1 MPQGKGSQLH
11 NRRDYEKIGKEIPE
25 NIDKNLT
32 EQNITIVDKNIKEV
46 YQEIFG
52 EALQEYNQNQK
63 RADRKI
69 EDYYEHISKSKNGE
83 KLFYEDVLQWGKK
96 EDFQNN
102 PELKETAKE
111 CLKEYAESFEKR
123 NPNLKLIGAY
133 IHMDEASP
141 HLHLDY
147 VPVAHGYSRG
157 LKTRN
162 SLDKAMKEMG
172 FQPEKENR
180 KNNATKLWK
189 ENERKYFGD
198 ICRSRG
204 LEVEEEKSYDRK
216 SLSVEEYKE
225 AKDKMIDAIEQEK
238 GLLEQSI
245 ESNKKEIQEQE
256 AKIASNSEALD
267 QQSDRLKNIDAITSY
282 IDHTEDI
289 SIKAENYT
297 IPPQKGLFGKIE
309 APERKGVFIENL
321 NEEQV
326 QGMVQFVNGSNK
338 IADTYDEL
346 EEYRDAIISEAQ
358 YQADDIRAE
367 AKKQANEILSE
378 ATAEKNETVANA
390 LELLNQR
397 DSILQEAKNK
407 VEKARQKLK
416 EVMELLSQKMTQK
429 QQLEKEISVLEAQRG
444 DLEPLRQEV
453 EDLTRAKQIMS
464 GELDNELTRARFKDW
479 STMPFN
485 ARYEGYRARG
495 ELIALYNDGSIRQV
509 GSNENGG
516 WDNKTLKDQS
526 NKLCRVGI
534 MVDEERVRVPQSLLK
549 ELINARNLEK
559 PLSKGLQN
567 LIKQQNEVDKVISR
581 DRGRDR

>member
-52 EALQEYNQNQK
+52 EALQEYNQKQK

-245 ESNKKEIQEQE
+245 ESNKKEIQELE
-256 AKIASNSEALD
+256 VKKADLTSEASELTAQISEAD
-267 QQSDRLKNIDAITSY
+267 KKLETINKAKN
-282 IDHTEDI
+282 
-289 SIKAENYT
+289 KAENSLKST
-297 IPPQKGLFGKIE
+297 QKDVQAREMYLGVLNSSEIEKVQNRARENVLSKIQGKDEVILDKTDYMNLLRTAKLVDELKRKMDKMAAAYKAKMKE
-309 APERKGVFIENL
+309 AENL
-321 NEEQV
+321 L
-326 QGMVQFVNGSNK
+326 
-338 IADTYDEL
+338 A
-346 EEYRDAIISEAQ
+346 A
-358 YQADDIRAE
+358 
-367 AKKQANEILSE
+367 AK
-378 ATAEKNETVANA
+378 
-390 LELLNQR
+390 
-397 DSILQEAKNK
+397 
-407 VEKARQKLK
+407 EKAR
-416 EVMELLSQKMTQK
+416 
-429 QQLEKEISVLEAQRG
+429 EIVKG
-444 DLEPLRQEV
+444 
-453 EDLTRAKQIMS
+453 AK
-464 GELDNELTRARFKDW
+464 GESMQMRLDQAKD
-479 STMPFN
+479 
-485 ARYEGYRARG
+485 E
-495 ELIALYNDGSIRQV
+495 IALERYKAL
-509 GSNENGG
+509 ENKFP
-516 WDNKTLKDQS
+516 D
-526 NKLCRVGI
+526 VF
-534 MVDEERVRVPQSLLK
+534 K
-549 ELINARNLEK
+549 EMRN
-559 PLSKGLQN
+559 Q
-567 LIKQQNEVDKVISR
+567 VDKVISR

>member
-1 MPQGKGSQLH
+1 MGKISMPQGKGSQLH

-52 EALQEYNQNQK
+52 EALQEYNQKQK

-133 IHMDEASP
+133 IHMDEVSP

-172 FQPEKENR
+172 FQPEKESR

-198 ICRSRG
+198 ICRSKG
-204 LEVEEEKSYDRK
+204 LEVEAERSYDRK

-225 AKDKMIDAIEQEK
+225 AKDKMIDVIEQEK

-245 ESNKKEIQEQE
+245 ESNKKEIQELE
-256 AKIASNSEALD
+256 VKKADLTSEASELTAQISEAD
-267 QQSDRLKNIDAITSY
+267 KKLETINKAKN
-282 IDHTEDI
+282 
-289 SIKAENYT
+289 KAENSLKST
-297 IPPQKGLFGKIE
+297 QKDVQAREMYLGVLNSSEIEKVQNRARENILSKIQGKDEVILDKSDYMNLLRTAKLVDELKRKMDKMAAAYKAKMKE
-309 APERKGVFIENL
+309 AENL
-321 NEEQV
+321 L
-326 QGMVQFVNGSNK
+326 
-338 IADTYDEL
+338 A
-346 EEYRDAIISEAQ
+346 A
-358 YQADDIRAE
+358 
-367 AKKQANEILSE
+367 AK
-378 ATAEKNETVANA
+378 
-390 LELLNQR
+390 
-397 DSILQEAKNK
+397 
-407 VEKARQKLK
+407 EKAR
-416 EVMELLSQKMTQK
+416 
-429 QQLEKEISVLEAQRG
+429 EIVKG
-444 DLEPLRQEV
+444 
-453 EDLTRAKQIMS
+453 AK
-464 GELDNELTRARFKDW
+464 GESMQMRLDQAKD
-479 STMPFN
+479 
-485 ARYEGYRARG
+485 E
-495 ELIALYNDGSIRQV
+495 IALERYKAL
-509 GSNENGG
+509 ENKFPDVFKEMRNQIAHEKGKNISHNH
-516 WDNKTLKDQS
+516 DYL
-526 NKLCRVGI
+526 
-534 MVDEERVRVPQSLLK
+534 ER
-549 ELINARNLEK
+549 
-559 PLSKGLQN
+559 
-567 LIKQQNEVDKVISR
+567 
-581 DRGRDR
+581 